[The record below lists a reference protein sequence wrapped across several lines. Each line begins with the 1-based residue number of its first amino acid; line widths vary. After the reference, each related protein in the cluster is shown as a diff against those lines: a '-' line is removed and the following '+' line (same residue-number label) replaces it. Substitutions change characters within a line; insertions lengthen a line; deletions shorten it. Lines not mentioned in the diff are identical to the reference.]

1 MVVGNRSWFQGD
13 AEAPLEHGWSKVGVA
28 LRDTCPVSE
37 KLGCG
42 AAVAG
47 GPGKWSRPA
56 EKPGVQCPA
65 SQQPLGYM
73 DALRPMG
80 LEVQL

>member
-13 AEAPLEHGWSKVGVA
+13 AEATLEHGWSKVGVA

-42 AAVAG
+42 AAVAQLWQVAQG
-47 GPGKWSRPA
+47 S
-56 EKPGVQCPA
+56 GVGQLR
-65 SQQPLGYM
+65 SLGFN
-73 DALRPMG
+73 A
-80 LEVQL
+80 QLHSNLWATWTR